1 MSEGRLMHIAERLER
16 RAFLAAKL
24 LRARRNGPQRFLLVS
39 GVQRSGTNMIMDL
52 LEASPEAD
60 VYHETDPRA
69 FENYLMRDEVTI
81 ARLLARSRFP
91 LFVLKGLHEAERARA
106 LIDRFAPGQ
115 FVWVFRNWPDVVNSN
130 MRSWPGG
137 RNQIEDIVRD
147 PASARWRGRG
157 MTAQTHALVREAY
170 RPGMNDASAQAL
182 FYVYRNQLLFDQAL
196 ERDPRTFVLDYDAFV
211 AAPEVGVPALA
222 RFAGVAVTERMLATP
237 SAAVPRRKAP
247 PEVLPHI
254 AELASQMHQRL
265 RAAARTGAGDAR
277 TRVDVAA

>member
-1 MSEGRLMHIAERLER
+1 MSEGRLTQMMGRLER
-16 RAFLAAKL
+16 EAFLAAKR
-24 LRARRNGPQRFLLVS
+24 LRARRDGPQRFLLVS

-81 ARLLARSRFP
+81 ARLVERSRFA

-115 FVWVFRNWPDVVNSN
+115 FIWVFRNWPDVVNSN

-157 MTAQTHALVREAY
+157 MTAETHAMVREAY
-170 RPGMNDASAQAL
+170 RLGMNDASAQAL
-182 FYVYRNQLLFDQAL
+182 FYVYRNQLLFDQQL
-196 ERDPRTFVLDYDAFV
+196 DRDPRALVLDYDAFV
-211 AAPEVGVPALA
+211 ASPAVGVPALA
-222 RFAGVAVTERMLATP
+222 RFAGVEATDRMLATP
-237 SAAVPRRKAP
+237 SAAAARRKAP

-254 AELASQMHQRL
+254 AELAEQMHQRL
-265 RAAARTGAGDAR
+265 LAAARTGVSDAHQK
-277 TRVDVAA
+277 VAAAP